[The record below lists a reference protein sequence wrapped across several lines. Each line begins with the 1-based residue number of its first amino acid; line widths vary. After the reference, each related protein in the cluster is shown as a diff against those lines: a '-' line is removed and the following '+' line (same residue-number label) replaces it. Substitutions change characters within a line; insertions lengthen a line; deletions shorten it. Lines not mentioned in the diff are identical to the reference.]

1 MLSFKKI
8 NIIFSLFVLT
18 LFGSLKQELHL
29 SKWWLLVVVIIW
41 LTLIIIGSFHIRWNY
56 FLKANHKNNQ
66 IKENVIALTFDDG
79 PNKVYTPKVLA
90 LLKKHHAKATFFCI
104 GENVKDN
111 PELLGKIVSD
121 GHLIGNHSYHHKN
134 SIGFLTA
141 KKVLE
146 ELENT
151 NKMIEDTVNLKVQF
165 FRPPFGVTNPNISKA
180 VKKLNLHTFGWSIRS
195 MDTIAKDPEKVYQKI
210 IHKIRKGDV
219 VLLHDSSEL
228 SIVVLEKVLKYLDQ
242 NDIRTI
248 TLDKLF
254 NLKAYA

>member
-8 NIIFSLFVLT
+8 NIIFSLFVLI
-18 LFGSLKQELHL
+18 LFGLLKQELHL

-41 LTLIIIGSFHIRWNY
+41 LTLTIIGSFHIRWNY

-79 PNKVYTPKVLA
+79 PNKVYTPQVLA
-90 LLKKHHAKATFFCI
+90 LLKKNHAKASFFCI
-104 GENVKDN
+104 GKNVKDN
-111 PELLGKIVSD
+111 PDLLKQIVSD
-121 GHLIGNHSYHHKN
+121 GHLIGNHSYNHKN
-134 SIGFLTA
+134 SFGFLST
-141 KKVLE
+141 KKVIV

-151 NKMIEDTVNLKVQF
+151 NRIIEDTVNLKVQF

-195 MDTIAKDPEKVYQKI
+195 LDTVAKDPEKVYQKI
-210 IHKIRKGDV
+210 IQKMSKGDV
-219 VLLHDSSEL
+219 ILMHDSSEL
-228 SIVVLEKVLKYLDQ
+228 SILVLEKVLQYLNQ
-242 NDIRTI
+242 KGIRTI

-254 NLKAYA
+254 NLKAYV